1 MADESGDAGEPGY
14 FWPSVPRIARE
25 TASVLRMATVPAELL
40 RRAPKVP
47 AYRVPVLVIPGYMAG
62 DWTMARMERL
72 LHLQG
77 HPTMAARIGLNVGC
91 TMDLVDRLEERLETF
106 AEQRERTVAIVGWSR
121 GGMLAKLL
129 TMRRPDLAA
138 GLVTLASPNVQPL
151 AVSRIVNLHLRFLT
165 RLNAV
170 GARMVLGSDCVD
182 GACAL
187 RVRDALAE
195 PFPRGIP
202 YTAFYSRGDGVV
214 DWRACLDP
222 AAECVEVH
230 ATHMQMGANPHV
242 IAQVAARLAALDAHP
257 VRESL
262 EQASTA

>member
-1 MADESGDAGEPGY
+1 MAAESGAGNEPGY

-25 TASVLRMATVPAELL
+25 TASVLRMATVPMELL

-47 AYRVPVLVIPGYMAG
+47 AFRVPVLLIPGYMAG

-77 HPTMAARIGLNVGC
+77 HPTMAARIGINVGC

-106 AEQRERTVAIVGWSR
+106 AAQRERSVAIVGWSR

-129 TMRRPDLAA
+129 TLRRPDLVA
-138 GLVTLASPNVQPL
+138 GLITLGSPNVQPL
-151 AVSRIVNLHLRFLT
+151 AVNRIVNMHLRFLT

-170 GARMVLGSDCVD
+170 GARMLLGSDCVD

-187 RVRDALAE
+187 RVRDALSE
-195 PFPRGIP
+195 PYPATIP
-202 YTAFYSRGDGVV
+202 YTAFYSRSDGVV

-222 AAECVEVH
+222 DAECVEVR

-242 IAQVAARLAALDAHP
+242 IALVAARLALMDGP
-257 VRESL
+257 RL
-262 EQASTA
+262 EERSTA